1 MNWGGKRVLLTGHT
15 GFKGS
20 WLALW
25 LQGLGA
31 DLCGLA
37 LEPPTAVNLFK
48 DARVGNGMRSV
59 IGDIRDAALVRRVFV
74 EHRPEMVFHLAAQPL
89 VRASYADPL
98 GTYAT
103 NVMGTAHVLDAA
115 RAVDTLRAMV
125 VITSD
130 KCYEN
135 RDRPW
140 PYRESD
146 RLGGFDPYSNSKACA
161 ELVVSAYR
169 NSFFNPSEHGRHGVA
184 IATARAGNVIGGG
197 DWAEDRL
204 VPDAIRAFQR
214 GCPVRIRSPKAI
226 RPWQHVLEPLQ
237 GYLDVAARLCD
248 KGPAGGEAWNFG
260 PHPSDAQPVEW
271 IVSQLARLWGER
283 AAWELEPGPH
293 PHEAHTLTL
302 DISKAVAQLG
312 WKPRLHLAQALEF
325 TASWYRERWQG
336 ERSGSVDM
344 RAFTEA
350 QIREYR
356 QRAASPECD
365 GETIEHG

>member
-1 MNWGGKRVLLTGHT
+1 MNWAGRRVLLTGHT

-37 LEPPTAVNLFK
+37 LEPPTADNLYE
-48 DARVGNGMRSV
+48 DARVGQGMRSV
-59 IGDIRDAALVRRVFV
+59 IGDIRDAEQVRRVFV
-74 EHRPEMVFHLAAQPL
+74 EHRPEVVFHLAAQPL
-89 VRASYADPL
+89 VRASYSDPL

-115 RAVDTLRAMV
+115 RAVDTLRAVV
-125 VITSD
+125 VITTD

-135 RDRPW
+135 REWPW

-169 NSFFNPSEHGRHGVA
+169 NSFFNPRDYARHGVA
-184 IATARAGNVIGGG
+184 IASARAGNVIGGG

-204 VPDAIRAFQR
+204 VPDAIRAFQQ
-214 GCPVRIRSPKAI
+214 GCAVRVRNAEAI

-237 GYLDVAARLCD
+237 GYLDVAELLLD
-248 KGPAGGEAWNFG
+248 KGVVGGEAWNFG
-260 PHPSDAQPVEW
+260 PHPGDARPVEW
-271 IVSQLARLWGER
+271 VVNELARLWGEESG
-283 AAWELEPGPH
+283 WEQEPGQH
-293 PHEAHTLTL
+293 PHEAQTLKL
-302 DISKAVAQLG
+302 DISKAAAQLG
-312 WKPRLHLAQALEF
+312 WQPRLQLAEALAI
-325 TASWYRERWQG
+325 TAAWYGERWLRKCG
-336 ERSGSVDM
+336 GGSIDM

-350 QIREYR
+350 QIRDYQ
-356 QRAASPECD
+356 QRETQSN
-365 GETIEHG
+365 GETIEHR

>member
-1 MNWGGKRVLLTGHT
+1 MNWSGRRVLLTGHT

-25 LQGLGA
+25 LQGLGT

-37 LEPPTAVNLFK
+37 LEPPTAVNLFE
-48 DARVGNGMRSV
+48 DARVGQGMRSV
-59 IGDIRDAALVRRVFV
+59 MGDIRDAELVRRVFV
-74 EHRPEMVFHLAAQPL
+74 EHRPEVVFHLAAQPL

-115 RAVDTLRAMV
+115 RTVDTLRAMV
-125 VITSD
+125 IVTTD

-135 RDRPW
+135 REWPW

-169 NSFFNPSEHGRHGVA
+169 NSFFNSRDYARHGMA
-184 IATARAGNVIGGG
+184 IASARAGNVIGGG

-204 VPDAIRAFQR
+204 VPDAIRAFQLGR
-214 GCPVRIRSPKAI
+214 PVRIRNPRAT
-226 RPWQHVLEPLQ
+226 RPWQHVLEPLK
-237 GYLDVAARLCD
+237 GYIDLAALLLD
-248 KGPAGGEAWNFG
+248 KGVAGAEAWNFG
-260 PHPSDAQPVEW
+260 PYPSEARPVEW
-271 IVSQLARLWGER
+271 VVNELARLWGEG
-283 AAWELEPGPH
+283 AGWEQEQGQH
-293 PHEAHTLTL
+293 PHEAQSLML

-312 WKPRLHLAQALEF
+312 WQPRLQLAEALAITQA
-325 TASWYRERWQG
+325 WYGERWQCQ
-336 ERSGSVDM
+336 RSGCSIDM
-344 RAFTEA
+344 RAFTEG
-350 QIREYR
+350 QIHEY
-356 QRAASPECD
+356 QKHAARLD
-365 GETIEHG
+365 GVTIEH